1 MNNLLLFTVIT
12 IQTMCASCR
21 DRARFSATQLP
32 TASSCKER
40 AHYADYVSYIHTYI
54 HMHLQ
59 RQSRQF
65 ERAHAA
71 PRSHL
76 PCIFFHARFPCFPL
90 HTAPRIFSA
99 NQRSSKNSDA
109 HAASEA
115 GSRDPLCGAARACG
129 SLWVSF
135 EAHLAVGS
143 VGWFAWRAGGLG
155 DGRSGDGWGLGFL
168 GAVVCRVMDLS
179 LFACCSFSGWKERGG
194 SCLCG
199 SSSCIHAICPFLRS
213 FDAHSYRY
221 CMQLFTNM
229 IS

>member
-76 PCIFFHARFPCFPL
+76 PCIFPHAHFPCFPL
-90 HTAPRIFSA
+90 HTALRISSA
-99 NQRSSKNSDA
+99 NQRSGKNSDA

-115 GSRDPLCGAARACG
+115 GSRESGVGTRSVARLGRAAPCG
-129 SLWVSF
+129 SLLRLTWRLVRLVGLLGGLEAWGTDEVVMDGDWVF
-135 EAHLAVGS
+135 WVLWYVGS
-143 VGWFAWRAGGLG
+143 W
-155 DGRSGDGWGLGFL
+155 
-168 GAVVCRVMDLS
+168 
-179 LFACCSFSGWKERGG
+179 
-194 SCLCG
+194 
-199 SSSCIHAICPFLRS
+199 I
-213 FDAHSYRY
+213 
-221 CMQLFTNM
+221 
-229 IS
+229 